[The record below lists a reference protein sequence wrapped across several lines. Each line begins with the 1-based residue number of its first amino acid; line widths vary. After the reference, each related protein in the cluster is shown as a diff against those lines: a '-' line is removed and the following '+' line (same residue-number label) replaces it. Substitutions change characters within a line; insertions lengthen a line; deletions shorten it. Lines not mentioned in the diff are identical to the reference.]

1 MNGFIPALIA
11 VMLAEIGPRTLL
23 YADARRQEIG
33 LWLIA
38 ALVFFAGAAGALARP
53 ILNVRASA
61 LMIGIALLFAA
72 AGQLQRVAPAKGT
85 ILTLAAFWRG
95 GVLILVFALAARFGP
110 FAASFGALAGM
121 LAAAMATHALL
132 AGGVPMT
139 PIRWA
144 AATLLAG
151 TAALLAVDALRLV

>member
-1 MNGFIPALIA
+1 M
-11 VMLAEIGPRTLL
+11 L

-38 ALVFFAGAAGALARP
+38 ALVFFAGAAGVLTRP
-53 ILNVRASA
+53 MLDVRASA
-61 LMIGIALLFAA
+61 LMIAIALVFAA

-85 ILTLAAFWRG
+85 ILMLAAFWRG
-95 GVLILVFALAARFGP
+95 GVLILVFAFAMRFGP

-121 LAAAMATHALL
+121 LAAAMATHALR

-151 TAALLAVDALRLV
+151 TGALLAADSLRLV